1 MSREVSYEPVR
12 DPQDLAKEWVAR
24 EAAGDAAGM
33 AELYEPNAIL
43 ACGDGRFATGRKAI
57 QDFYAGFIVEARKA
71 GTKFDLSGQRAAMVT
86 GNLALTSARIEG
98 GTVTAE
104 VARRQADGSWLWA
117 IDNPAFS
124 RLP

>member
-1 MSREVSYEPVR
+1 MSSEGNRQPVR
-12 DPQDLAKEWVAR
+12 DPQDLAREWVAR

-33 AELYEPNAIL
+33 AALYEPNAIL

-57 QDFYAGFIVEARKA
+57 QDFYTGFIAAAQKA
-71 GTKFDLSGQRAAMVT
+71 GTKFDLSGQRAAMVS
-86 GNLALTSARIEG
+86 GDLALTSARIEG

-104 VARRQADGSWLWA
+104 VARRQPDGTWLWA